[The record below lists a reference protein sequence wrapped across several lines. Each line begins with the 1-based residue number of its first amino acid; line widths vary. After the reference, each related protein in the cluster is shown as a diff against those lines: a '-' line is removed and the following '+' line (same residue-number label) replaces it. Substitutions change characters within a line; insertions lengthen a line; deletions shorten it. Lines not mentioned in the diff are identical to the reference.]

1 MRYLL
6 FFLILSLSLTACQ
19 KENSY
24 EGKWRLDLLKLN
36 NNDLDYPSNIY
47 IENDSIKFNYWAF
60 DHWHKFPL
68 KVEENK
74 LLFNGWEVIH
84 KKIKDTIF
92 INNIKY
98 ANDKNDSIFNWW
110 FDKPITEI
118 KLPKINS
125 KHLNF
130 NKIEYRNPLYYI
142 LFGKPI
148 GKNEY
153 KLQLNDRH
161 TEVWELM
168 SFIHSERAAL
178 REELIPFYNAL
189 VFIDTSTPMKYVED
203 IFYYLTISNQYKVS
217 LINNININYNDSIG
231 LYYDYSLLNKKL
243 PLYNESDKYG
253 INTSKRPI
261 PPPPPPPPYFPF
273 FDDLNLETKFLLLK
287 KDAIYHNDK
296 VIETSGLKT
305 IVKQWVKNKNAI
317 FSLYDL
323 ESTYG
328 KFLELTAIIN
338 SVYQN
343 ERDQLSK
350 TKFNKPLNELSHE
363 EITSIKIE
371 IPMYHVWSYSIPH
384 YNTVIENNK
393 SFFGLNVNAIN

>member
-6 FFLILSLSLTACQ
+6 FFLTLSLSLTACQ
-19 KENSY
+19 KENNY
-24 EGKWRLDLLKLN
+24 EGKWRLDLLKLTN
-36 NNDLDYPSNIY
+36 NELDYPSNIY

-68 KVEENK
+68 EVEENK
-74 LLFNGWEVIH
+74 FLFNGWKISH

-92 INNIKY
+92 IKGLEY
-98 ANDKNDSIFNWW
+98 VNDKNDSIYNWW

-125 KHLNF
+125 KHLNS

-148 GKNEY
+148 GTDNY
-153 KLQLNDRH
+153 KLQLNDKH
-161 TEVWELM
+161 TEISELM
-168 SFIHSERAAL
+168 SFINTEKSAL

-189 VFIDTSTPMKYVED
+189 IFIDTSTPMKYVED

-217 LINNININYNDSIG
+217 LINNINISYNDSIG

-273 FDDLNLETKFLLLK
+273 FDNQKLEPKFLLLK
-287 KDAIYHNDK
+287 KDTIYHNNK

-323 ESTYG
+323 ESTYS

-350 TKFNKPLNELSHE
+350 TKFIKPLNELSHE
-363 EITSIKIE
+363 EITSIKLE

-393 SFFGLNVNAIN
+393 SFFCLNVNAIN